1 VDDSQHE
8 QQYFF
13 RLKQA
18 ADFLQIS
25 PRSLLRSVKNCQ
37 LRGRKIN
44 GIWLF
49 TRSSLVAFGCGY
61 GPRLSKAEKV
71 ELERLIG

>member
-1 VDDSQHE
+1 MGDSQNE
-8 QQYFF
+8 QQYFY
-13 RLKQA
+13 RLRQA

-25 PRSLLRSVKNCQ
+25 PRSLLRAVKNGQ
-37 LRGRKIN
+37 LRGRKVK